1 MHLQRPIYG
10 LFSHGG
16 RRVTLWKH
24 RRNPLKDTAG
34 IRREL
39 GRVYRAA
46 RSGDLE
52 PADASRLA
60 FILKQLRE
68 CVEVRDF
75 EERIA
80 ALEAAQAGGHPGFR
94 ARVV

>member
-1 MHLQRPIYG
+1 METQEKPRIG
-10 LFSHGG
+10 
-16 RRVTLWKH
+16 
-24 RRNPLKDTAG
+24 PLKDTAG
-34 IRREL
+34 VRREL

-60 FILKQLRE
+60 FILKQIRE
-68 CVEVRDF
+68 CIVDRDF
-75 EERIA
+75 EGRI

-94 ARVV
+94 AQVV

>member
-1 MHLQRPIYG
+1 MKTQKKTRIG
-10 LFSHGG
+10 
-16 RRVTLWKH
+16 
-24 RRNPLKDTAG
+24 PLKNVAG

-39 GRVYRAA
+39 GRVYRDA

-60 FILKQLRE
+60 FILRQLRE
-68 CVEVRDF
+68 CIEICDF
-75 EERIA
+75 EGRIA
-80 ALEAAQAGGHPGFR
+80 AVETAQAGEHPGFR

>member
-1 MHLQRPIYG
+1 METQEKPRIG
-10 LFSHGG
+10 
-16 RRVTLWKH
+16 
-24 RRNPLKDTAG
+24 PLKDVSG

-60 FILKQLRE
+60 FILRQLRE
-68 CVEVRDF
+68 CVEDRDF
-75 EERIA
+75 EARIA
-80 ALEAAQAGGHPGFR
+80 ALEAAQAGGHRGFR

>member
-1 MHLQRPIYG
+1 METQEKPRIG
-10 LFSHGG
+10 
-16 RRVTLWKH
+16 
-24 RRNPLKDTAG
+24 PLKDVGG

-60 FILKQLRE
+60 FILRQLRE
-68 CVEVRDF
+68 CVADRDF
-75 EERIA
+75 EARIA

-94 ARVV
+94 ARVVVRR

>member
-1 MHLQRPIYG
+1 METQEKPRIG
-10 LFSHGG
+10 
-16 RRVTLWKH
+16 
-24 RRNPLKDTAG
+24 PLKDIGG

-46 RSGDLE
+46 RSGDLD

-60 FILKQLRE
+60 FILKQIRE
-68 CVEVRDF
+68 CIVDRDF
-75 EERIA
+75 EGRIV

>member
-1 MHLQRPIYG
+1 MATQEKPRIG
-10 LFSHGG
+10 
-16 RRVTLWKH
+16 
-24 RRNPLKDTAG
+24 PLKDVGG

-60 FILKQLRE
+60 FILRQLRE
-68 CVEVRDF
+68 CVEDRDF
-75 EERIA
+75 EARIA

-94 ARVV
+94 APRAV

>member
-1 MHLQRPIYG
+1 MKKKEKPRIG
-10 LFSHGG
+10 
-16 RRVTLWKH
+16 
-24 RRNPLKDTAG
+24 PLKDVGG

-46 RSGDLE
+46 RSGDLD

-60 FILKQLRE
+60 FILKQIRE
-68 CVEVRDF
+68 CIVDRDF
-75 EERIA
+75 EGRIV
-80 ALEAAQAGGHPGFR
+80 ALEAAQTDGNPGFQ

>member
-1 MHLQRPIYG
+1 MKKRGKPRIG
-10 LFSHGG
+10 
-16 RRVTLWKH
+16 
-24 RRNPLKDTAG
+24 PLKDVAG

-39 GRVYRAA
+39 GRVYRDA

-60 FILKQLRE
+60 FILRQLRE
-68 CVEVRDF
+68 CIEICDF
-75 EERIA
+75 EGRIA
-80 ALEAAQAGGHPGFR
+80 AVETAQAGGHPGFR